1 MSMADFPPVADVLPH
16 SGDMVLLSKILS
28 HDADETVCMAEVDR
42 QALFRDAAG
51 EVGAWLGLE
60 FMAQCIGAH
69 AGLAARGR
77 GEDPTLGFLL
87 GSRRVHFHCARYLRG
102 QSLRVRASH
111 RWGEAPG
118 LVSFECSIEDA
129 ATHACLAEGRLS
141 CFLPEDASGLE
152 EMP

>member
-16 SGDMVLLSKILS
+16 AGDMVLLSQILS
-28 HDADETVCMAEVDR
+28 HDADETVCIAEVDE

-51 EVGAWLGLE
+51 EVGAWVGLE

-77 GEDPTLGFLL
+77 GEGPTRGFLL
-87 GSRRVHFHCARYLRG
+87 GARRIHFHCARYHRG
-102 QSLRVRASH
+102 QSLRVRATH
-111 RWGEAPG
+111 LWGEAPG
-118 LVSFECSIEDA
+118 LVAFDCSIEDA
-129 ATHACLAEGRLS
+129 ATDACLAEGRLN
-141 CFLPEDASGLE
+141 CFLPDAATGLE